1 MKRKR
6 SEFPVFLDSV
16 SFAELLCEIDTFIFD
31 ADGVLWLDSTPIVGS
46 AEFLEFLIEHGKQ
59 ILVLTNNSNKSRS
72 ALLSKMQHMR
82 FVGMSENSIQLQ
94 ENIINP
100 AVIIIHY
107 LLSRG
112 FGADNRKVYLIGS
125 KGFAEQLD
133 DAGIEHFG
141 CGPDPAYAGNIDDDN
156 FLSKDAFVYRVGF
169 DDPLTKVGAVVV
181 GFEKHFS
188 YVKLMRAANFLQD
201 EECLFLGTNEDE
213 TSPGP
218 HPKMIIPDAGPIIAA
233 VKTAAGREPIVMGKP
248 HSAAFEYICARWNIQ
263 PERTMMFGDRT
274 NTDIVFGRRHGLRT
288 TLVLSGVHSLDNV
301 KQNQEAK
308 RTEMVPDFYTTS
320 LGCLIARQ

>member
-1 MKRKR
+1 M
-6 SEFPVFLDSV
+6 
-16 SFAELLCEIDTFIFD
+16 LCEIDTFIFD

-72 ALLSKMQHMR
+72 ALLSKMQHM
-82 FVGMSENSIQLQ
+82 
-94 ENIINP
+94 
-100 AVIIIHY
+100 
-107 LLSRG
+107 RG

-233 VKTAAGREPIVMGKP
+233 VKTA
-248 HSAAFEYICARWNIQ
+248 
-263 PERTMMFGDRT
+263 
-274 NTDIVFGRRHGLRT
+274 
-288 TLVLSGVHSLDNV
+288 
-301 KQNQEAK
+301 
-308 RTEMVPDFYTTS
+308 
-320 LGCLIARQ
+320 